1 MQIAFDFRVEFA
13 FVSLVQFSY
22 FNLVPFSY
30 FNLVHFSYE
39 FGCRSFCRWRRP
51 KGTKT
56 QAHAGTKGGL

>member
-1 MQIAFDFRVEFA
+1 MSPGKSEEEQLQFYLVN
-13 FVSLVQFSY
+13 LVQ
-22 FNLVPFSY
+22 FSY